1 MDDRVLAVLVFASRG
16 VKKGSAQTVSPA
28 GLKDFLLSSSIRVKP
43 SKSDFL
49 KLSED
54 EQNRLKNGTA
64 FIFGTSSDG
73 SRRSGSITSRS
84 AVALDVDALPPEKA
98 ADLFQRIKGVP
109 FTVLLYGTARDSAAC
124 RRLRLLVPLAAD
136 ITAAEYPAVARGVAA
151 MLLDG
156 IATPDEASFQP
167 QQLMYAPI
175 SFSGAP
181 ADVAEHPGALLAPA
195 TIRPADNGAE
205 AAQDIARQAA
215 QQQLP
220 TDKIGVVGAFCRV
233 YDVPAAI
240 EKFLPDVY
248 SPCEGNR
255 FTFNAGSSAAGAILY
270 QDGQFLYSHHATDPA
285 SGKLCNS
292 FDLVR
297 IHLFGAQDVLAAPG
311 VAPPSYEAMERLA
324 REDAAVQRQLV
335 DDRAAETQADFA
347 AVPTAPQP
355 TALQAA
361 VGELHRTA
369 ANKAAP
375 TLDTYKAACLVLF
388 NGELPCFNDQTHS
401 LEIPRLGN
409 IPPESRQKQVGI
421 GLRDVLTRAGIVKGT
436 SPDLCNQY
444 FLALAHQRHVHP
456 AADWLA
462 ALAWDGTDRFPV
474 LDEVLHIEGDALSQ
488 TFVRRWFVQAAAL
501 ACNRD
506 GHAAGQFCLTLA
518 GPQGIG
524 KTSFFRKI
532 CPNPDWFLEG
542 ARLDVS
548 NKDSIIQATDS
559 WIVELGELDAT
570 TKKEQPALK
579 SFLSNRWDVVRRP
592 YDPAATKYP
601 RRTVFC
607 ATVNNSEFLRD
618 ETGNRR
624 FAVLELASLDLDKLD
639 ALTDDFIAQLWS
651 QAFDEHRHGA
661 PYFLDRDTQ
670 AEQEKRNLH
679 FEAEAPFQGEILD
692 MLDTRLPPE
701 QWRLVTA
708 AAVAEHVH
716 NGCTAVT
723 AGRAI
728 RKIARQIP
736 GISQKSDGARRLWLL
751 PMKSIFLTGSE
762 L

>member
-1 MDDRVLAVLVFASRG
+1 MGWPIFLRGTPGFIPSTWEAFLAADKDHRAALKRASGGFVCGAFSGADRKGNQLESRSCVTLDADELTAEQGAQLLARLRDFQFMALCYPTASSTDAKPHYRVLLPL
-16 VKKGSAQTVSPA
+16 SAPIPA
-28 GLKDFLLSSSIRVKP
+28 GRYRGLAAAVEGLL
-43 SKSDFL
+43 
-49 KLSED
+49 
-54 EQNRLKNGTA
+54 
-64 FIFGTSSDG
+64 
-73 SRRSGSITSRS
+73 
-84 AVALDVDALPPEKA
+84 
-98 ADLFQRIKGVP
+98 GVP
-109 FTVLLYGTARDSAAC
+109 FC
-124 RRLRLLVPLAAD
+124 RCSS
-136 ITAAEYPAVARGVAA
+136 TAA
-151 MLLDG
+151 
-156 IATPDEASFQP
+156 
-167 QQLMYAPI
+167 QLMYFPPRFTDYAAPVWQN
-175 SFSGAP
+175 SAAALLDPTGMVAPLP
-181 ADVAEHPGALLAPA
+181 ADL
-195 TIRPADNGAE
+195 
-205 AAQDIARQAA
+205 ARQAA

-220 TDKIGVVGAFCRV
+220 TNKKGVVGAFCRV

-240 EKFLPDVY
+240 ERFLPDIY
-248 SPCEGNR
+248 TPCEGGR
-255 FTFNAGSSAAGAILY
+255 YTFNAGSSAGGAVLY
-270 QDGQFLYSHHATDPA
+270 ADGQFIYSHHASDPA
-285 SGKLCNS
+285 GGKLCNS

-297 IHLFGAQDVLAAPG
+297 IHRFGDFDVLAAPG

-324 REDAAVQRQLV
+324 RDDAAVQEQLM

-375 TLDTYKAACLVLF
+375 TLDTYKSACLVLF
-388 NGELPCFNDQTHS
+388 NGELPCFNDQTHA
-401 LEIPRLGN
+401 LEIPPLGD

-474 LDEVLHIEGDALSQ
+474 IDEILHIGGDALSQ

-501 ACNRD
+501 ACNRG

-548 NKDSIIQATDS
+548 NKDSVLQATDS

-607 ATVNNSEFLRD
+607 ATVNNSAFLRD

-624 FAVLELASLDLDKLD
+624 FAVLELDSLDLDKLE
-639 ALTDDFIAQLWS
+639 ALTDDFIAQLWA
-651 QAFDEHRHGA
+651 QAFDEYRHGA

-692 MLDTRLPPE
+692 LLDTRLPPE

-751 PMKSIFLTGSE
+751 PLKPIFLTGSE